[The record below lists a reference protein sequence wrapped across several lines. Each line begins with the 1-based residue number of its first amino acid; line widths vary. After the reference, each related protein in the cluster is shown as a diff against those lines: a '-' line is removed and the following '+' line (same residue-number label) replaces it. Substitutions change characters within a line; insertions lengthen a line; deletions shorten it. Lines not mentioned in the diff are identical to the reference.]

1 MEASIHGTLLSF
13 LSFRKSRVW
22 DRSQVS
28 RSLQRFHSEDERYLC
43 ALDPWAA
50 LPPGSYL
57 TIK

>member
-1 MEASIHGTLLSF
+1 MEASIHGTLLSRIS
-13 LSFRKSRVW
+13 LHEIRVW
-22 DRSQVS
+22 DRSQVGRS
-28 RSLQRFHSEDERYLC
+28 RQRQHSEDEHCLC